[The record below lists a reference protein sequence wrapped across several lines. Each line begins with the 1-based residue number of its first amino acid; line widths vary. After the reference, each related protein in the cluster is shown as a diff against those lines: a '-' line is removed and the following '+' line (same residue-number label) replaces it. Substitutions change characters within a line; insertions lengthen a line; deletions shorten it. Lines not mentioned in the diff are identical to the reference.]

1 MGFPVSDQV
10 DLVLPLLG
18 LETMLGASVMANT
31 TAAEDDD
38 DGPHQPKPCSGGEQ
52 TLATAQEPHPNPG
65 NPTKAMEIIRKPRS
79 EPHKALKAEIHVVPG
94 GFNMDLPAQVAALTE
109 LGNSVHTLV
118 QRGVC
123 SIGTTLEDN
132 EMWRQG

>member
-18 LETMLGASVMANT
+18 LETMLGASMMANT

-52 TLATAQEPHPNPG
+52 VLATAREPHPNPG
-65 NPTKAMEIIRKPRS
+65 NPMKVMEKIIGKPGS
-79 EPHKALKAEIHVVPG
+79 EPH
-94 GFNMDLPAQVAALTE
+94 
-109 LGNSVHTLV
+109 
-118 QRGVC
+118 
-123 SIGTTLEDN
+123 TTLKCRNTCCARRLRHGPACVGDCYSGSLD
-132 EMWRQG
+132 RIK

>member
-38 DGPHQPKPCSGGEQ
+38 DGPHQPKPCSRGEQ
-52 TLATAQEPHPNPG
+52 VLATA
-65 NPTKAMEIIRKPRS
+65 
-79 EPHKALKAEIHVVPG
+79 
-94 GFNMDLPAQVAALTE
+94 
-109 LGNSVHTLV
+109 
-118 QRGVC
+118 
-123 SIGTTLEDN
+123 
-132 EMWRQG
+132 